1 MASVSEIKQSL
12 EETFEVSHYD
22 IDHNG
27 WITAES
33 CYMFRHIE
41 KIPDILKIAHV
52 QSFYCDSSNLTSLKG
67 CPKSIELD
75 FDCSRN
81 KRLTSLE
88 GGPTTVGGSY
98 SCAFTSITSLAGA
111 PERIG
116 SNFDC
121 DRTKIENLI
130 GGPTWVGRNYYCDGE
145 HMDSLEG
152 APDHVGMNFNTRC
165 SDFKN
170 LPKHIG
176 KDLAR
181 RGKFGSQLIYT
192 PKPILS
198 GNSL

>member
-121 DRTKIENLI
+121 DRH
-130 GGPTWVGRNYYCDGE
+130 GQ
-145 HMDSLEG
+145 S
-152 APDHVGMNFNTRC
+152 
-165 SDFKN
+165 
-170 LPKHIG
+170 
-176 KDLAR
+176 R
-181 RGKFGSQLIYT
+181 RGTRPRGYEF
-192 PKPILS
+192 
-198 GNSL
+198 